1 MLRWG
6 CRMEERSVPAPADR
20 YEVLEFLAEGGM
32 GAIYLGK
39 KRGAGGFEKEVV
51 LKQLLPE
58 YTLQPE
64 FIELFLREARLAATL
79 DHANIVHTM
88 DLVRAGEDYFM
99 VMEHV
104 RGGDLRTL
112 LKRSRRRR
120 RRFAPAAAIFIARE
134 VLSALAYAHQKR

>member
-51 LKQLLPE
+51 LKQLRPE
-58 YTLQPE
+58 YTEQPE
-64 FIELFLREARLAATL
+64 FIELFLREARLSAAL
-79 DHANIVHTM
+79 DHANIVHTI
-88 DLVRAGEDYFM
+88 DLVRAGNDFFI
-99 VMEHV
+99 VMEYV
-104 RGGDLRTL
+104 KGGDLRTL
-112 LKRSRRRR
+112 LKRAKRRDKMWK
-120 RRFAPAAAIFIARE
+120 PEAALF
-134 VLSALAYAHQKR
+134 